1 MTKSTRPFPKK
12 QREKRQKK
20 KIEKSVS
27 SPSFEQV
34 NPHAAGIDI
43 GSKSH
48 FVAVRTEAGEITVKE
63 FDSFTSDLYELSK
76 HLKENKV
83 TTVAMESTGVYWI
96 PLYDLLEE
104 EGFEVKLVNAR
115 HVKNVTGRKTDVE
128 DCQWLQKL
136 HSFGLLSGAFR
147 VVEKIRPLRAYS
159 RQRSLL
165 IESMAVH
172 IQHMQKA
179 LFQMNIQLTNVLS
192 DITGLTGMQII
203 RAIVAGQRDPKVL
216 AQFRDRRCA
225 KSVEEIEKS
234 LTGHWKNEHLFSLQ
248 QALELYDFY
257 QKQILHCDEKIKEA
271 LQELNGGNAPE
282 EDSQNHDGKAPA
294 KSRKP
299 SKGNA
304 LHFDVKAYLQ
314 SITGVDLTRIPG
326 IDGNS
331 ALKIIGEIGADMSP
345 WKSAAHFTSWM
356 GLSPENK
363 ISGGKRLSSKTK
375 PTANRVAQV
384 LRMAASTL
392 YRNDSAMGGFLRRMK
407 SRLGAPQG
415 ITATARKLAVLIYTM
430 LKNGTEYV
438 EAGLGAYEKQYEERL
453 LKNLKK
459 QAAKLG
465 LSLVPSLQNQPPDP
479 QTALLSV
486 ISTPLT
492 S

>member
-1 MTKSTRPFPKK
+1 MIKNTRSFPKK
-12 QREKRQKK
+12 QKEKGQKK
-20 KIEKSVS
+20 KTEKSVS
-27 SPSFEQV
+27 SPSFDQI

-48 FVAVRTEAGEITVKE
+48 FVAVRTPTGEMTIKE
-63 FDSFTSDLYELSK
+63 FDSFTSDLYALSK

-147 VVEKIRPLRAYS
+147 PVEKIRPLRAYS

-165 IESMAVH
+165 IESMAIH

-179 LFQMNIQLTNVLS
+179 LFQMNIQLSNVLS
-192 DITGLTGMQII
+192 DVTGVTGMKII
-203 RAIVAGQRDPKVL
+203 RAIVAGTRDPKVL
-216 AQFRDRRCA
+216 SQFRSHKCA
-225 KSVEEIEKS
+225 SSFEEIEKS

-257 QKQILHCDEKIKEA
+257 QKQILHCDEKIEEA
-271 LQELNGGNAPE
+271 LQELNGGEKPGDANT
-282 EDSQNHDGKAPA
+282 QNHDD
-294 KSRKP
+294 KSPKKTP
-299 SKGNA
+299 KFHKNA
-304 LHFDVKAYLQ
+304 LHFDIKAYLQ
-314 SITGVDLTRIPG
+314 SITGVDLTKIPG
-326 IDGNS
+326 IDGSS
-331 ALKIIGEIGADMSP
+331 ALKIIGEIGTDMSP

-384 LRMAASTL
+384 LRMAANTL

-438 EAGLGAYEKQYEERL
+438 EAGLGAYERQYEDRL

-465 LSLVPSLQNQPPDP
+465 LSLVLSLQNQPPDP
-479 QTALLSV
+479 QDAVLSD
-486 ISTPLT
+486 ISIPLT

>member
-1 MTKSTRPFPKK
+1 MTKTTRPFPKK
-12 QREKRQKK
+12 KKEKRQKK
-20 KIEKSVS
+20 KTEKTVS
-27 SPSFEQV
+27 STSFDQI

-48 FVAVRTEAGEITVKE
+48 FVAVRTSTGEVTVKE

-147 VVEKIRPLRAYS
+147 PVEKVRPLRAYI

-179 LFQMNIQLTNVLS
+179 LFQMNIQLSNVLN
-192 DITGLTGMQII
+192 DITGVTGMKII
-203 RAIVAGQRDPKVL
+203 RAIVAGQRDPKIL
-216 AQFRDRRCA
+216 AQFRDSRCA
-225 KSVEEIEKS
+225 KSIEEIEKS

-248 QALELYDFY
+248 QALELYDY
-257 QKQILHCDEKIKEA
+257 YRAQILRCDEKIEEA
-271 LQELNGGNAPE
+271 LQELNGGKYSK
-282 EDSQNHDGKAPA
+282 EDA
-294 KSRKP
+294 KSQTSRKS

-304 LHFDVKAYLQ
+304 LHFDVKGYLQ
-314 SITGVDLTRIPG
+314 SITGVDLTKIPG

-331 ALKIIGEIGADMSP
+331 ALKIIGEIGTDMSP

-363 ISGGKRLSSKTK
+363 ISGGKKLSAKTK
-375 PTANRVAQV
+375 PTANKVAQT
-384 LRMAASTL
+384 LRMAASSL

-407 SRLGAPQG
+407 ARLGAPQG
-415 ITATARKLAVLIYTM
+415 ITATARKLGVLIYTM
-430 LKNGTEYV
+430 LKNGTEYI
-438 EAGLGAYEKQYEERL
+438 EAGLGAYERQYEERL

-459 QAAKLG
+459 QAEKLG
-465 LSLVPSLQNQPPDP
+465 LSLVPSGQNQQPDS
-479 QTALLSV
+479 QVSLLST
-486 ISTPLT
+486 IPTPLA
-492 S
+492 SYG